1 MQISEGTRQQ
11 INDAKSLADELSISN
26 HVMSKI
32 IKGTKAI
39 NARELK
45 KIASVLGTT
54 RDSLLMANI
63 ESVQIESI
71 AFMRTMQDEKIRE
84 KVEMLRLNID
94 EILRLEERSH
104 GLNITPARSSRR
116 LSLII
121 KLLMP
126 NMMPIKP
133 E

>member
-54 RDSLLMANI
+54 RDSLLIVNI
-63 ESVQIESI
+63 ESEPIESI
-71 AFMRTMQDEKIRE
+71 AFIRTMQNEKIR
-84 KVEMLRLNID
+84 
-94 EILRLEERSH
+94 
-104 GLNITPARSSRR
+104 
-116 LSLII
+116 
-121 KLLMP
+121 
-126 NMMPIKP
+126 
-133 E
+133 

>member
-1 MQISEGTRQQ
+1 
-11 INDAKSLADELSISN
+11 
-26 HVMSKI
+26 MSKT

-71 AFMRTMQDEKIRE
+71 AFMRTMQDEEIRE
-84 KVEMLRLNID
+84 KVEILRLAID
-94 EILRLEERSH
+94 EILLLEE
-104 GLNITPARSSRR
+104 LSR
-116 LSLII
+116 L
-121 KLLMP
+121 
-126 NMMPIKP
+126 
-133 E
+133 

>member
-1 MQISEGTRQQ
+1 MTQE
-11 INDAKSLADELSISN
+11 SLADELSISN
-26 HVMSKI
+26 HAMIKI

-84 KVEMLRLNID
+84 KVEMLP
-94 EILRLEERSH
+94 EYLEFY
-104 GLNITPARSSRR
+104 T
-116 LSLII
+116 
-121 KLLMP
+121 
-126 NMMPIKP
+126 
-133 E
+133 

>member
-54 RDSLLMANI
+54 RDSLLIVNI
-63 ESVQIESI
+63 ESEPIESI
-71 AFMRTMQDEKIRE
+71 AFMRTIQNEKIRE

-94 EILRLEERSH
+94 EILLLEE
-104 GLNITPARSSRR
+104 LSRV
-116 LSLII
+116 
-121 KLLMP
+121 
-126 NMMPIKP
+126 
-133 E
+133 

>member
-45 KIASVLGTT
+45 KIASVLGTAI
-54 RDSLLMANI
+54 DSLLMANI
-63 ESVQIESI
+63 ESEQIESI
-71 AFMRTMQDEKIRE
+71 AFMRTMQNEKIRE
-84 KVEMLRLNID
+84 KVEMLRSNID
-94 EILRLEERSH
+94 EILLLEE
-104 GLNITPARSSRR
+104 LSR
-116 LSLII
+116 L
-121 KLLMP
+121 
-126 NMMPIKP
+126 
-133 E
+133 

>member
-39 NARELK
+39 NARELE
-45 KIASVLGTT
+45 KIASALGMTI
-54 RDSLLMANI
+54 DSLLMANI
-63 ESVQIESI
+63 ESEQIKSI

-84 KVEMLRLNID
+84 KVEMLRSNID
-94 EILRLEERSH
+94 EILLLEE
-104 GLNITPARSSRR
+104 LSRF
-116 LSLII
+116 
-121 KLLMP
+121 
-126 NMMPIKP
+126 
-133 E
+133 

>member
-1 MQISEGTRQQ
+1 MTQE
-11 INDAKSLADELSISN
+11 SLADVLSISN
-26 HVMSKI
+26 HAMSKI

-71 AFMRTMQDEKIRE
+71 AFMRTMQDKEIRE
-84 KVEMLRLNID
+84 KVEMLRLAID
-94 EILRLEERSH
+94 EILLLEE
-104 GLNITPARSSRR
+104 LSR
-116 LSLII
+116 L
-121 KLLMP
+121 
-126 NMMPIKP
+126 
-133 E
+133 